1 MNKSSILAATIA
13 CSRAIT
19 MQAQADTKW
28 DPIGDLESL
37 GKGALKLGEDI
48 INTTENVVVGTGE
61 ALINPD
67 TYIDFGNF
75 VVDLTVDTAE
85 WLVDP

>member
-19 MQAQADTKW
+19 MQAEAETKW
-28 DPIGDLESL
+28 DILGDLESL
-37 GKGALKLGEDI
+37 GESALNVGEDI
-48 INTTENVVVGTGE
+48 INTTGDVIVTTGE

-67 TYIDFGNF
+67 TYVDLGNF
-75 VVDLTVDTAE
+75 IVDITVDTAE